1 MGSILQQF
9 GVDHTF
15 FIQLAIISVI
25 YFLLSRVF
33 FRPFQ
38 QLIERRHARTV
49 EDRKA
54 AQELLVQAQEKM
66 NEYQRRLQDERR
78 LARAEVDQA
87 IQAAKKEESALLQ
100 TARDE
105 AKNVTQAA
113 IASLQAQ
120 REKISKELQGDVEK
134 IAQMV
139 AEKLLVK

>member
-1 MGSILQQF
+1 MGPILRQL
-9 GVDHTF
+9 GLDHTF
-15 FIQLAIISVI
+15 FIQLAIIAAL

-54 AQELLVQAQEKM
+54 AEGLLLQAQEKM
-66 NEYQRRLQDERR
+66 NEYQRRLTDERR
-78 LARAEVDQA
+78 QARAEVDQA
-87 IQAAKKEESALLQ
+87 MQAAKKEEAALLQ
-100 TARDE
+100 AARDE

-113 IASLQAQ
+113 IVALEAQ
-120 REKISKELQGDVEK
+120 REKIRKELQSDVEK

-139 AEKLLVK
+139 TEKLLVK